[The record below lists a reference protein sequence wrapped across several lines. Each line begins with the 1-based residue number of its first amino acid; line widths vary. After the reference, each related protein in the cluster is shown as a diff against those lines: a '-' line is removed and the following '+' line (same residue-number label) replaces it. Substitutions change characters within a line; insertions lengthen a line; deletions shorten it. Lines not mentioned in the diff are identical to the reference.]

1 LALLAFLGVHLVS
14 FLSLQFPCTYLR
26 MLRQS
31 IIMSSMNTIAKL
43 LVIVV
48 CGISWALFPVVA
60 NAKPS
65 TAELTSRQIAAIE
78 KADLSA
84 EQIAPLVTKPLY
96 EFAEAEVDLYLQYLQ
111 ALEPDLRRRIVH
123 LARKNIGQPY
133 DLYLLGEMP
142 FEPYDPQPIYCLGK
156 SDCLVFSEH
165 TYAMAL
171 GHDWPSFMSL
181 LQRIRYRDGQIG
193 VATRNHYTEADW
205 NPSNRWLVE
214 DITAKVGGDR
224 VVEFRQRIDRSK
236 FLQKRYKLLVDI
248 PVEQHNDV
256 YLPLE
261 AIDLA
266 MPHLAEGDFVNI
278 IRGKV
283 DPNAAKN
290 STFGGSAWVGHVG
303 MIVFGT
309 DVQGK
314 RQVNLI
320 HSSKPKVR
328 EEPLDQYIARSIK
341 NKAKLDA
348 AGKARLLG
356 FKFLRLESDPLAK
369 LREVDGP
376 DAPRVTLPKGG
387 RAAFR

>member
-1 LALLAFLGVHLVS
+1 MLAKD
-14 FLSLQFPCTYLR
+14 SLFDHHAG
-26 MLRQS
+26 
-31 IIMSSMNTIAKL
+31 MNNIAKSL
-43 LVIVV
+43 LIVA
-48 CGISWALFPVVA
+48 CGISWALFPVTV

-65 TAELTSRQIAAIE
+65 LAKLTAKQTAAIE
-78 KADLSA
+78 QANLSA
-84 EQIAPLVTKPLY
+84 ELIAPLVAKPLY

-123 LARKNIGQPY
+123 LARKNLGQPY

-171 GHDWPSFMSL
+171 GHDWPSFMRL

-214 DITAKVGGDR
+214 DITAKVGGEH

-236 FLQKRYKLLVDI
+236 FLKKRYKLQVDI
-248 PVEQHNDV
+248 PVEQHKDV
-256 YLPLE
+256 FLPLE
-261 AIDLA
+261 SIDLA
-266 MPHLAEGDFVNI
+266 KPHLAEGDFVNI

-283 DPNAAKN
+283 DPNAAQN

-303 MIVFGT
+303 MIVYGT
-309 DVQGK
+309 DDQGK
-314 RQVNLI
+314 QVINLI
-320 HSSKPKVR
+320 HSTKPQVR
-328 EEPLDQYIARSIK
+328 EEPLDQYITRSLK
-341 NKAKLDA
+341 NKAELDA

-356 FKFLRLESDPLAK
+356 FKFLRLETDPLAK

>member
-1 LALLAFLGVHLVS
+1 
-14 FLSLQFPCTYLR
+14 